1 MRKIRKAMWAVTRKG
16 RLIKNIY
23 GMYIMFDTRRDAE
36 NFAHPDGKA
45 VKITVT
51 IQPEE

>member
-1 MRKIRKAMWAVTRKG
+1 MRKIRKAMYGVTRKG

-23 GMYIMFDTRRDAE
+23 GMYIMFDKKNDAE
-36 NFAHPDGKA
+36 NFAYPDGKV